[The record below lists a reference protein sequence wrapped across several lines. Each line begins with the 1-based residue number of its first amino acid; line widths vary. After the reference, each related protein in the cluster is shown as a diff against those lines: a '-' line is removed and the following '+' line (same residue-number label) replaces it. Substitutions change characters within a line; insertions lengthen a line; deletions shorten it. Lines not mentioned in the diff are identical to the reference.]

1 MMGFRALEYANAN
14 QGEGFQ
20 ILPNQLIQ
28 RADNK
33 NNREYR
39 FIERYPNRFYLKLLN

>member
-1 MMGFRALEYANAN
+1 MMGFRALEYANTN

-20 ILPNQLIQ
+20 ILTNQLIQ

-39 FIERYPNRFYLKLLN
+39 NIEKHLNHFCLKFLN